1 MAKLLKYIPSLLSVL
16 AVVAIVLPTGCGF
29 LGAGRSGQMKDSLQ
43 NDSAARAQ
51 KLLEIDTCTAYF
63 RRHTWADKKHNITF
77 DRIEILSDSAAIE
90 YAATRH
96 GFDGRKHIII
106 NLEPTTATMAVTDTT
121 EIWIVNPA
129 FKSGKSKTHYIQGK
143 VGDVSDF
150 EYNTIIKLATQ
161 GKIIL
166 YLQQLDIEL

>member
-1 MAKLLKYIPSLLSVL
+1 MAKVFKHLPPIVLMTLIIAAAFCTSCKFYSAENQQKLDSLRNDSIQKAQLLK
-16 AVVAIVLPTGCGF
+16 
-29 LGAGRSGQMKDSLQ
+29 
-43 NDSAARAQ
+43 
-51 KLLEIDTCTAYF
+51 IDTCTAYF

-96 GFDGRKHIII
+96 GFEGRKHIII

-143 VGDVSDF
+143 VGDVSNF
-150 EYNTIIKLATQ
+150 EYNTIIKIATQ
-161 GKIIL
+161 NKNIL